1 MEKVRTVIWDCDG
14 VMFFHKKE
22 EQQILGKALG
32 ISEHEELRAEFF
44 SMLDAFNNYFSSKK
58 VMLSEYYKIIEEK
71 MPILFFY
78 NISPERFIEV
88 YKEIKLLTVD
98 FNDSV
103 LSVMENLRQK
113 GLKQIIKTDWWKE
126 IQVGILKE
134 YGVLKYIEKMY
145 CCDGR
150 YLKSNPLSAKEIIKP
165 GSEQENIIIGDTLS
179 SDIAFASH
187 SGIKSIW
194 FNKDGKQKNDTQ
206 YKPDFEVQS
215 LLEVMDII

>member
-1 MEKVRTVIWDCDG
+1 MKEIRTVIWDCDG
-14 VMFFHKKE
+14 VIFFHKEE

-32 ISEHEELRAEFF
+32 ISDHQELRSEFF
-44 SMLDAFNNYFSSKK
+44 SMLEAFDKHFSNKK
-58 VMLSEYYKIIEEK
+58 VVLSEYYKIIEQK

-78 NISPERFIEV
+78 GISPETFMEV
-88 YKEIKLLTVD
+88 YKEIKLLTID
-98 FNDSV
+98 FNNNV

-113 GLKQIIKTDWWKE
+113 GLKQIIRTDWWQE

-134 YGVLKYIEKMY
+134 YGVLNYIEKLY
-145 CCDGR
+145 CCNDR
-150 YLKSNPLSAKEIIKP
+150 YLKSNPLSASEIIKS
-165 GSEQENIIIGDTLS
+165 GSEKENVIIGDTLS

-194 FNKDGKQKNDTQ
+194 FNKDGKKQNDTK

-215 LLEVMDII
+215 LLEIMEII